1 MLRDRKK
8 ERLLARAGAM
18 EATTTTLKRQ
28 AQAKLNLARA
38 AGTSN
43 DAYRGRTEIRIRRS
57 ETD

>member
-1 MLRDRKK
+1 MLRDKKK

-18 EATTTTLKRQ
+18 EATTTLKRQ